1 MATFDQ
7 AFPAAVQELDE
18 RGLLLNVHLVRLV
31 DGDQQLL
38 RTIREALIT
47 DGLAQDRYGVGLAKS
62 ADFDVQRATHHL
74 QRPAQTEIAE
84 SPDEI
89 VFAGESQK
97 DADWWLMSGG
107 ATSGPYSLDALIQMR
122 RLGDVSDNE
131 MVRQGAKGMWL
142 IPKDIAELADIS
154 PAKRTI
160 TKKATASA
168 PTLSTVVAPTVAPDI
183 SRQESRTR
191 QPVVE
196 RNAVVPTVRQSVSV
210 TQQPNFETGIEYF
223 LWDAGKSIGPVD
235 RQELQ
240 ARLDSGRLEAGDF
253 VQAGRNG
260 DWQPLSLA
268 LGASRPP
275 LQIPQSALN
284 AIKGE
289 LSDFDVAAMPALSR
303 SATPQAP
310 IQVVKQGQP
319 KSSKPAAR
327 QIVEL
332 PESPIIRGWVQAG
345 QLVGGQSRLWAIVVV
360 AACSIAV
367 VIWLRQPPSAGVI
380 YQELAATHKKISEGR
395 RIQPGSNK
403 PIKVSSEDLE
413 RVVAI
418 KNGLA
423 KRAAANRP
431 AIQELLWACEYGLV
445 PLLEQPY
452 GSKDLERIFADHMG
466 RAERL
471 IDPAKITPDQAPV
484 VEPSQTVT
492 E

>member
-62 ADFDVQRATHHL
+62 ADFDTQRATSHL
-74 QRPAQTEIAE
+74 QRTVQTVVID
-84 SPDEI
+84 SPDEV
-89 VFAGESQK
+89 VFAEESQN

-131 MVRQGAKGMWL
+131 MIRQGAKGMWL
-142 IPKDIAELADIS
+142 IPRDVAELAEIS

-160 TKKATASA
+160 AKKATA
-168 PTLSTVVAPTVAPDI
+168 PTLSTVIAPTVAPDL
-183 SRQESRTR
+183 SRQESPIR
-191 QPVVE
+191 QPATE
-196 RNAVVPTVRQSVSV
+196 HAAILPTARQSASV
-210 TQQPNFETGIEYF
+210 AQRPNVETGIEYF
-223 LWDAGKSIGPVD
+223 LWDAGKSVGPVD

-268 LGASRPP
+268 LGAPRPP

-284 AIKGE
+284 ALKGE
-289 LSDFDVAAMPALSR
+289 PSDSDIAAMPIPSR
-303 SATPQAP
+303 AATPQAP
-310 IQVVKQGQP
+310 IPVVKQGQQKP
-319 KSSKPAAR
+319 VKPAAK
-327 QIVEL
+327 QAVEL
-332 PESPIIRGWVQAG
+332 PASPIIRGWVQAAH
-345 QLVGGQSRLWAIVVV
+345 LVGGQSRLWAIVVA

-395 RIQPGSNK
+395 RLQPGSNK
-403 PIKVSSEDLE
+403 PVKVAPEDLE

-418 KNGLA
+418 KNSLA
-423 KRAAANRP
+423 KRASATQP

-452 GSKDLERIFADHMG
+452 GSKDLERTFADHMG

-484 VEPSQTVT
+484 VEPSQRTT

>member
-38 RTIREALIT
+38 RTIREALIA

-62 ADFDVQRATHHL
+62 TDFDAQRATSHR
-74 QRPAQTEIAE
+74 QRSTQTEIAE

-89 VFAGESQK
+89 VFAGESQH

-122 RLGDVSDNE
+122 RLGEVSDNE

-142 IPKDIAELADIS
+142 IPNDFAELANIS
-154 PAKRTI
+154 PARRTV

-168 PTLSTVVAPTVAPDI
+168 PTLSAVIAPTIAPDL

-196 RNAVVPTVRQSVSV
+196 RDAVVPTVRQSASV
-210 TQQPNFETGIEYF
+210 AQRPIAENGIEYF
-223 LWDAGKSIGPVD
+223 LWDAGKSAGPVGH
-235 RQELQ
+235 QELL
-240 ARLDSGRLEAGDF
+240 ARLDSGQLEAGEF
-253 VQAGRNG
+253 VQAGRDG
-260 DWQPLSLA
+260 DWQPLALA
-268 LGASRPP
+268 LGAPRPP

-284 AIKGE
+284 ALKGE
-289 LSDFDVAAMPALSR
+289 LSDLDIAAMPVLPR

-310 IQVVKQGQP
+310 IPVVKQGQQKP
-319 KSSKPAAR
+319 SRPAAKKA
-327 QIVEL
+327 IEL
-332 PESPIIRGWVQAG
+332 PESPIIRGWVQTAH
-345 QLVGGQSRLWAIVVV
+345 LVGGPSRLWAILVV

-367 VIWLRQPPSAGVI
+367 VIWLRQPPSASVI
-380 YQELAATHKKISEGR
+380 YQELAATHKKVSEDR
-395 RIQPGSNK
+395 QLQPGSNK
-403 PIKVSSEDLE
+403 RVQVASKDLE
-413 RVVAI
+413 RIVAI

-423 KRAAANRP
+423 KRASATQP

-471 IDPAKITPDQAPV
+471 IDPAKTTSDQAPV
-484 VEPSQTVT
+484 ADSVESVT

>member
-62 ADFDVQRATHHL
+62 ADFDSQRATYHL
-74 QRPAQTEIAE
+74 QRSAQAVIAE
-84 SPDEI
+84 SPDEV
-89 VFAGESQK
+89 VFAGESQNE
-97 DADWWLMSGG
+97 ADWWLMSGG
-107 ATSGPYSLDALIQMR
+107 ATSGPYSLDSLIQMR
-122 RLGDVSDNE
+122 RLGDVSDTD

-142 IPKDIAELADIS
+142 IPKDVAELADIS
-154 PAKRTI
+154 PTKRTI
-160 TKKATASA
+160 TRKAAASA
-168 PTLSTVVAPTVAPDI
+168 PTLSAVVAPTVAPEI
-183 SRQESRTR
+183 SRQEAR
-191 QPVVE
+191 QSAVD
-196 RNAVVPTVRQSVSV
+196 RHAVVPIAFQSASVSQRPIV
-210 TQQPNFETGIEYF
+210 ENGIEYF
-223 LWDAGKSIGPVD
+223 LWDAGNSVGPVG
-235 RQELQ
+235 RLELQ
-240 ARLDSGRLEAGDF
+240 ARLDSGQLEAGDF
-253 VQAGRNG
+253 VQVGRDG

-268 LGASRPP
+268 LGAPRPP

-284 AIKGE
+284 ALKGD
-289 LSDFDVAAMPALSR
+289 LSDFDIAAVPTLSR
-303 SATPQAP
+303 AATPQAP
-310 IQVVKQGQP
+310 IPVVKQGQP
-319 KSSKPAAR
+319 KSSKPAAK
-327 QIVEL
+327 QTVEL
-332 PESPIIRGWVQAG
+332 PASPIIRVWVQAG
-345 QLVGGQSRLWAIVVV
+345 HLVGGQSRLWAIVAT
-360 AACSIAV
+360 AACSIAG
-367 VIWLRQPPSAGVI
+367 VIWLCQPPSAGVI
-380 YQELAATHKKISEGR
+380 YQELVATHKKISEGR
-395 RIQPGSNK
+395 RLQPGSNK
-403 PIKVSSEDLE
+403 PSKVASEDLE
-413 RVVAI
+413 RIVAI

-423 KRAAANRP
+423 KRASANQP

-484 VEPSQTVT
+484 VEPSQRTP

>member
-62 ADFDVQRATHHL
+62 ADFDTQRATSHL
-74 QRPAQTEIAE
+74 QHSAQTVVAE

-89 VFAGESQK
+89 IFAGESQN

-160 TKKATASA
+160 TKKATASVS
-168 PTLSTVVAPTVAPDI
+168 TLSVIATTLAPEI
-183 SRQESRTR
+183 SRQESRTG
-191 QPVVE
+191 QPPVV
-196 RNAVVPTVRQSVSV
+196 RDAVVPTAHQSTSIA
-210 TQQPNFETGIEYF
+210 QQPNVETGIEYF
-223 LWDAGKSIGPVD
+223 LWDAGNSIGPVD
-235 RQELQ
+235 RHELQ
-240 ARLDSGRLEAGDF
+240 TRLDSGRLEAGDF
-253 VQAGRNG
+253 VQAGRNA

-268 LGASRPP
+268 LGAPRPR

-284 AIKGE
+284 ALKGE
-289 LSDFDVAAMPALSR
+289 PSDSDAAALPMPSR
-303 SATPQAP
+303 AATPQAP
-310 IQVVKQGQP
+310 IPVVKQGRSKLA
-319 KSSKPAAR
+319 KSAAK
-327 QIVEL
+327 QAVEL

-345 QLVGGQSRLWAIVVV
+345 QLVGGQSRLLAIVFA

-367 VIWLRQPPSAGVI
+367 VIWLRQPPSASVI
-380 YQELAATHKKISEGR
+380 YQELAATHKKVSEGR
-395 RIQPGSNK
+395 RLQPGSNK
-403 PIKVSSEDLE
+403 PVKVASKDLE
-413 RVVAI
+413 RIVVI
-418 KNGLA
+418 KNDLA
-423 KRAAANRP
+423 KRASAKQP

-471 IDPAKITPDQAPV
+471 IDPAKITSEQVPAVDPV
-484 VEPSQTVT
+484 ESVT
-492 E
+492 K